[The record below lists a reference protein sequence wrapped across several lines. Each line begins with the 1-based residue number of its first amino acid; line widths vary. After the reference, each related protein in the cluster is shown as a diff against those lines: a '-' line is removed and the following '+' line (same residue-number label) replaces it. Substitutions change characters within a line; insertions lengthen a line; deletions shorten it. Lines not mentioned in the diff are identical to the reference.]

1 MSTQSELALE
11 SKVMDQ
17 LERVGYE
24 RAAIHNNES
33 LEENFRL
40 ILNERHA
47 DKLDGQPLTDSEFK
61 RLMIQINN
69 KSVFDSARILR
80 DKFVLKRD
88 DETEL
93 YLEFF
98 DSKNWCRNKFQVTNQ
113 ISVEDK
119 YKGRYDVTVLINGLP
134 VMQIELKRRG
144 VAINEA
150 FNQVERYRRHNFTG
164 LFRYTQLFVLSNYND
179 TRYYANNDKEIY
191 KSHMFYWT
199 DEENNRLTNVHEFID
214 SFMLPHHLAKMIG
227 RYMVVDET
235 DKNLIVL
242 RPYQM
247 YATEAL
253 IKRAL
258 ETNNNGYIWHTTG
271 SGKTL
276 TSFKA
281 SQLLA
286 QEKEIK
292 KVIFLVDRKDLDTQ
306 TQKEFDKFEP
316 GSVDYTDNTKHLL
329 EQLEDKSKPMIITTI
344 QKMANAVKSNAPVMH
359 QYKEDKVIFV
369 IDECHRS
376 QFGDMHRMI
385 RRHFQ
390 NSQYFGFTGTPRF
403 DDNKSQDGRS
413 TADIFDKCLHHYL
426 IKDAIRDGNVLGFSI
441 EYINTFKDKATSS
454 GEEYVKAIDTNE
466 IWMADDRIDMVARH
480 IHSIHDNKTKDRQ
493 YSSIF
498 ATQSIDTAMKYY
510 DKFREINHE
519 AGSKPLNIATIF
531 SYQANEDLREGD
543 VKEHAK
549 DRLAR
554 VIDDYN
560 ENYNTNFSLET
571 YDQYFDDISKRMKKG
586 IPGEKI
592 DLLIVVNM
600 FLTGFDSKVLNT
612 LYVDKYLKHHDL
624 IQAYSRTNRV
634 EKQTKPYG
642 NIVSYRDLKK
652 ETDEAIR
659 LFSNTEDT
667 DVVLSKSFEEYLED
681 FQAGMNELHT
691 VVATP
696 QDAYHLEDEEE
707 IKAFIVSY
715 RQTARALL
723 KLKTFEEFDFTKT
736 LLGVSEQG
744 YEDYRSA
751 YLDYYDKYVR
761 QKDSEKVSV
770 INDIDFEIEVIRND
784 KVNVSYILNLIGN
797 IDLENKKKQAEERKQ
812 IKLMLERADDENL
825 RLKADLI
832 QEFLDEVLPKLDRNA
847 NIEKVYLDFEEDKKL
862 QEFKNFA
869 ETEQYPVEQLRSL
882 YTEYDYS
889 GLLYRKDIEKGV
901 TGGLLKKRKKVN
913 KVYQFVKNVSRKFGL
928 VE

>member
-1 MSTQSELALE
+1 
-11 SKVMDQ
+11 
-17 LERVGYE
+17 
-24 RAAIHNNES
+24 
-33 LEENFRL
+33 
-40 ILNERHA
+40 
-47 DKLDGQPLTDSEFK
+47 
-61 RLMIQINN
+61 
-69 KSVFDSARILR
+69 
-80 DKFVLKRD
+80 
-88 DETEL
+88 
-93 YLEFF
+93 
-98 DSKNWCRNKFQVTNQ
+98 
-113 ISVEDK
+113 
-119 YKGRYDVTVLINGLP
+119 
-134 VMQIELKRRG
+134 
-144 VAINEA
+144 
-150 FNQVERYRRHNFTG
+150 
-164 LFRYTQLFVLSNYND
+164 
-179 TRYYANNDKEIY
+179 
-191 KSHMFYWT
+191 
-199 DEENNRLTNVHEFID
+199 
-214 SFMLPHHLAKMIG
+214 
-227 RYMVVDET
+227 
-235 DKNLIVL
+235 
-242 RPYQM
+242 
-247 YATEAL
+247 
-253 IKRAL
+253 
-258 ETNNNGYIWHTTG
+258 
-271 SGKTL
+271 
-276 TSFKA
+276 
-281 SQLLA
+281 
-286 QEKEIK
+286 
-292 KVIFLVDRKDLDTQ
+292 
-306 TQKEFDKFEP
+306 
-316 GSVDYTDNTKHLL
+316 
-329 EQLEDKSKPMIITTI
+329 
-344 QKMANAVKSNAPVMH
+344 
-359 QYKEDKVIFV
+359 
-369 IDECHRS
+369 
-376 QFGDMHRMI
+376 
-385 RRHFQ
+385 
-390 NSQYFGFTGTPRF
+390 
-403 DDNKSQDGRS
+403 
-413 TADIFDKCLHHYL
+413 
-426 IKDAIRDGNVLGFSI
+426 
-441 EYINTFKDKATSS
+441 
-454 GEEYVKAIDTNE
+454 
-466 IWMADDRIDMVARH
+466 
-480 IHSIHDNKTKDRQ
+480 
-493 YSSIF
+493 
-498 ATQSIDTAMKYY
+498 AMKYY

-519 AGSKPLNIATIF
+519 DGSKPLNIATIF

-736 LLGVSEQG
+736 LLGVSEQD

-761 QKDSEKVSV
+761 QKDSEKVSDN
-770 INDIDFEIEVIRND
+770 NDIDFEIEVIRND
-784 KVNVSYILNLIGN
+784 KVNVSYILNLIEN

-862 QEFKNFA
+862 QEFKDFA